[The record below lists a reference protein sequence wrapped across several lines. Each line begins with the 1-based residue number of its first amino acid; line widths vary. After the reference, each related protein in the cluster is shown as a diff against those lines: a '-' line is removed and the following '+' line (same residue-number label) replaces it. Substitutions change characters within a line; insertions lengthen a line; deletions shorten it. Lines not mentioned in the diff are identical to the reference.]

1 MCFYSCLQVTFLLCY
16 FVQIIFLWRWRFK
29 KKVYFCSEYN
39 ICKPI
44 YANDN
49 SKNRAYAMH

>member
-49 SKNRAYAMH
+49 AKNRAYAMH